1 MLSLIVSTFL
11 IFMFVDQLL
20 LVYAFSQLWYL
31 TYAKKQLCR
40 TYRYKSLK
48 SWKIGNIYLT
58 QQFRLSILNDFR
70 YQSIK
75 MTWLLLSI
83 DYSGRTR
90 WRVQSILTLRTPR
103 YNGHPNNTD
112 SNQIS
117 GKNKVQMFD
126 WNKLPLLWTPAEED
140 SHLLPIDMTLL
151 SRLRQQRFRKTS
163 RESAITCIHVL
174 SIF

>member
-1 MLSLIVSTFL
+1 MLSLIVSTFR

-20 LVYAFSQLWYL
+20 LVYVFSQLWYL
-31 TYAKKQLCR
+31 TYAKKQQCR

-48 SWKIGNIYLT
+48 SWKIDNIYLT
-58 QQFRLSILNDFR
+58 QQLSLSILTDFR

-83 DYSGRTR
+83 DYSGGTR
-90 WRVQSILTLRTPR
+90 WRVQSILTLRTPQ
-103 YNGHPNNTD
+103 YNNTG

-126 WNKLPLLWTPAEED
+126 WNKLPLLWTPAKED

-151 SRLRQQRFRKTS
+151 SRLRHQKVRKTS